1 MKRYKAT
8 LKHDRGT
15 RKIYVYADSENAAIK
30 QICDIELCPDIAIT
44 KIELVPYYVSM
55 IDKFM
60 SGWGMAQGKKNR
72 FIVVC
77 ETYEEAQTIY
87 RNALRRDEMKYIK
100 ISQSKPKSKAGILE
114 SFKQYS
120 QLGKIWKQ

>member
-8 LKHDRGT
+8 LKHDKGVRT
-15 RKIYVYADSENAAIK
+15 LNVWADDERAAIK
-30 QICDIELCPDIAIT
+30 KICDIELCPEHAIA
-44 KIELVPYYVSM
+44 KIELVPFYVSM

-60 SGWGMAQGKKNR
+60 SGWGMAQGKKNK

-87 RNALRRDEMKYIK
+87 RNAQRRDEMKYIK
-100 ISQSKPKSKAGILE
+100 ISQSKPKSKAGVIE

>member
-8 LKHDRGT
+8 LKHDKGT
-15 RKIYVYADSENAAIK
+15 RTLNVWADDERAAIK
-30 QICDIELCPDIAIT
+30 KICDIELCPERAIT
-44 KIELVPYYVSM
+44 KIEIVPFYVSM

-87 RNALRRDEMKYIK
+87 RNAQRRDEMKYIK
-100 ISQSKPKSKAGILE
+100 ISQSKPKSKAGVIR